1 MTKKP
6 FYMIMG
12 FNTLLD
18 WCYIMADMSYEEV
31 LEMYTKS
38 LGYRRYNLPWSFY
51 DSLSD
56 LYEAAVKYAW
66 KDSRNEDV
74 LVTIMRKV
82 YFLEKSVAPF
92 FTGKNYEVIR
102 QQIDEHYEEMDK
114 KFGLSLEKI
123 LDSWRYNNQ

>member
-18 WCYIMADMSYEEV
+18 WCYIMADMNYEIV

-38 LGYRRYNLPWSFY
+38 LGYGRYHLSDYFY

-56 LYEAAVKYAW
+56 LHTAACKYAW

-74 LVTIMRKV
+74 LVDIMKNV
-82 YFLEKSVAPF
+82 YFIEESVKPF

-102 QQIDEHYEEMDK
+102 EQIDEYYEEMDK
-114 KFGLSLEKI
+114 KFGLSLEETLKF
-123 LDSWRYNNQ
+123 WRHNN